1 VVSIVFSITVFIDI
15 TNKIVGLLH
24 LRHDAMALGVA
35 LGDYHESKRH
45 LQNRFPLAAR
55 SF

>member
-1 VVSIVFSITVFIDI
+1 VVFIVFSITVVIDI
-15 TNKIVGLLH
+15 TDKIVGLLH
-24 LRHDAMALGVA
+24 LHHDAMALGVT